1 MKVKRDN
8 NCMKLTFALIAFFAV
23 SATAQTTGTN
33 ARSTVLATGDG
44 SVSVTP
50 DQARINVSAVTQ
62 SLTAQDAVNQNASV
76 AANILAQVTKAL
88 GASGTVKTTY
98 YSVNPSYT
106 YPPGASPV
114 LSGYTVTNTMAV
126 TLTDLTITGKIVD
139 TATQAGATRIDS
151 LQFTLKDDTS
161 ARSQALRAATIKA
174 KAKADAIAA
183 SLGLKT
189 GAIIVVQESG
199 AYVQPL
205 GSGLATPTA
214 TTIQPGTVDVTGNV
228 TIEVELV
235 Q

>member
-1 MKVKRDN
+1 MKPACALLV
-8 NCMKLTFALIAFFAV
+8 LIA
-23 SATAQTTGTN
+23 ATAAAQSS
-33 ARSTVLATGDG
+33 RPSVLATGDG

-62 SLTAQDAVNQNASV
+62 AATAQEAVSQNASV
-76 AANILAQVTKAL
+76 TANILAQLTTAL
-88 GASGTVKTTY
+88 GASGTVKTVS
-98 YSVNPSYT
+98 YSVSPTYT
-106 YPPGASPV
+106 YPTNAAPV
-114 LSGYTVTNTMAV
+114 LTGYTVTNSMTA
-126 TLTDLTITGKIVD
+126 TLNDLTVTGKIID

-189 GAIIVVQESG
+189 GAVILIQEAGAVAQVLTSG
-199 AYVQPL
+199 VLSAA
-205 GSGLATPTA
+205 ATP
-214 TTIQPGTVDVTGNV
+214 IQPGAVDVTGNV
-228 TIEVELV
+228 TIQVELL